1 MEDVQKL
8 LTALLS
14 LRDKKDSSPRALTQ
28 AKRWAFARG
37 DYVGENYAYWTGLIP
52 KTEEAKTEWAKTI
65 VTEDVIGPCLNRIV
79 GGMLGK
85 DWEWNLLPSGADEPL
100 PPEDERVAALSN
112 WHREADA
119 WGVLKEL
126 AYGVLALGRGSLRVY
141 IPDAYAEEAQQ
152 GAVTDLRGALER
164 IHVMFVP
171 AAPSADLGDGG
182 AIRDEYGREVGYFY
196 RYAYT
201 PPGETK
207 SETRVEIHTAQEVAV
222 FKLEG
227 GKYEP
232 VGPPVPNPLYDPA
245 RIRRP
250 RFLML
255 EVSRDGGSTITQSAA
270 DLASDLCVTLTNR
283 RRNSDLG
290 GHRQYVTIDAQ
301 DPEDEQGN
309 PMPYTF
315 GPRSVASIKSL
326 TVDAAGTPLQAP
338 MKASVQ
344 VFDPVTPAVFLEHA
358 ADVRRALHAHFDQL
372 WVLVGESSVSGEARR
387 ESRYAFDTRLRTES
401 EPLYRAGKWLIETV
415 LQLAASLLGKP
426 ALAEGVTCRPQLFL
440 QTTPADVTTFTALRE
455 AQAAGQY
462 PLLSLLEN
470 APGLADPAAALA
482 QLEQERA
489 SNVKAAAELFAQGV
503 LPRATALQVAQQAG
517 YAIDAQAIAAAREM
531 DAAGAVEEPSESD
544 APEEA
549 SSDPA

>member
-14 LRDKKDSSPRALTQ
+14 LRDRKDPSARALTD

-52 KTEEAKTEWAKTI
+52 KSEEAKTEWAKTI

-79 GGMLGK
+79 GGMLGR
-85 DWEWNLLPSGADEPL
+85 DWEWTLCVGGDEALTPD
-100 PPEDERVAALSN
+100 EERVAALTV

-119 WGVLKEL
+119 WGALKEL

-141 IPDAYAEEAQQ
+141 IPAAYAEEAEQ
-152 GAVTDLRGALER
+152 GRVTDLAAALER

-207 SETRVEIHTAQEVAV
+207 SETRIEVHTPQEVGV

-227 GKYEP
+227 GKFEA
-232 VGPPVPNPLYDPA
+232 VGQTVPNPLYDPA
-245 RIRRP
+245 LSRRP

-315 GPRSVASIKSL
+315 GPRSVASIKSV
-326 TVDAAGTPLQAP
+326 TVDAAGMALQSP

-344 VFDPVTPAVFLEHA
+344 VFDPVQPAVFLEHA
-358 ADVRRALHAHFDQL
+358 ADTRRSLHAHFDQL
-372 WVLVGESSVSGEARR
+372 WALVGESNLSGESRR
-387 ESRYAFDTRLRTES
+387 ESRMTFDMRLRTEA
-401 EPLYRAGKWLIETV
+401 EPLNRAAKWLIETV
-415 LQLAASLLGKP
+415 LRLAAAMLGKP
-426 ALAEGVTCRPQLFL
+426 ALAEGVTCQPQLFL
-440 QTTPADVTTFTALRE
+440 NTTPTDMATFTELRN
-455 AQAAGQY
+455 AHLAGQY
-462 PLLSLLEN
+462 PLEALLEQT
-470 APGLADPAAALA
+470 PGVVDVAQTLA
-482 QLEQERA
+482 QLEAERA
-489 SNVKAAAELFAQGV
+489 SNVKLAAELLAVGAIPRPVMYGVAQRAGYPITSEQIAAAEEMETLG
-503 LPRATALQVAQQAG
+503 LPAEGGEDGGDTEADV
-517 YAIDAQAIAAAREM
+517 
-531 DAAGAVEEPSESD
+531 PS
-544 APEEA
+544 A
-549 SSDPA
+549 

>member
-65 VTEDVIGPCLNRIV
+65 VTEDVIGPCLSRIV
-79 GGMLGK
+79 AGMLGK
-85 DWEWNLLPSGADEPL
+85 DWEWSLSVGGGDALTPDE
-100 PPEDERVAALSN
+100 ERVAALTT
-112 WHREADA
+112 WHRDADA
-119 WGVLKEL
+119 WGALKEL

-152 GAVTDLRGALER
+152 GAVTDLPSALER

-207 SETRVEIHTAQEVAV
+207 SETRIELHTAQEVAV

-270 DLASDLCVTLTNR
+270 DLASDLCVNLTNR

-387 ESRYAFDTRLRTES
+387 ESRYAFDMRLRMEA

-426 ALAEGVTCRPQLFL
+426 ALAEGVTCQPQLFL

-470 APGLADPAAALA
+470 APGLVDPAAALA
-482 QLEQERA
+482 QLEQERGN
-489 SNVKAAAELFAQGV
+489 NVKAAAELFAQGV

-531 DAAGAVEEPSESD
+531 DAAGAVE
-544 APEEA
+544 
-549 SSDPA
+549 

>member
-8 LTALLS
+8 LTALLT
-14 LRDKKDSSPRALTQ
+14 LRDRRDPSPRALTDS
-28 AKRWAFARG
+28 KRWAFARG

-52 KTEEAKTEWAKTI
+52 KTDEAKAEWAKTI

-85 DWEWNLLPSGADEPL
+85 DWEWTLSVGGGDALTPDE
-100 PPEDERVAALSN
+100 ERVAALSD
-112 WHREADA
+112 WHRDADA

-126 AYGVLALGRGSLRVY
+126 AFGTLALGSGSLRVY

-201 PPGETK
+201 PPGETR
-207 SETRVEIHTAQEVAV
+207 SETRIEIHTAQEVAV

-227 GKYEP
+227 GRYEA
-232 VGPPVPNPLYDPA
+232 VSPPVPNPLYDPA
-245 RIRRP
+245 LIRRP

-315 GPRSVASIKSL
+315 GPRSVASVKSL
-326 TVDAAGTPLQAP
+326 TVDVAGTPLQAP

-372 WVLVGESSVSGEARR
+372 WVLIGESNLSGESRR
-387 ESRYAFDTRLRTES
+387 ESRLTFDMRLRMEA
-401 EPLYRAGKWLIETV
+401 EPLYRAAKWLIETV
-415 LQLAASLLGKP
+415 LQLAAAMLGKP
-426 ALAEGVTCRPQLFL
+426 ALAEGVSCQPQLFL
-440 QTTPADVTTFTALRE
+440 QTTPADVTTFEALRA

-462 PLLSLLEN
+462 PMMSLLEN

-489 SNVKAAAELFAQGV
+489 SNVRAAAELFAQGV
-503 LPRATALQVAQQAG
+503 LPRATALTVAQQAG
-517 YAIDAQAIAAAREM
+517 YVIDPQAIAAAREM
-531 DAAGAVEEPSESD
+531 DAAGAVEGPSESG

-549 SSDPA
+549 SNG

>member
-1 MEDVQKL
+1 MEDVHKL
-8 LTALLS
+8 LTALLAE
-14 LRDKKDSSPRALTQ
+14 RDKKPPNIRALTD

-52 KTEEAKTEWAKTI
+52 KSEEAKTEWAKTI

-79 GGMLGK
+79 GGMLGR
-85 DWEWNLLPSGADEPL
+85 DWEWTLMPEGADEAL
-100 PPEDERVAALSN
+100 PPEEERVAALAD

-126 AYGVLALGRGSLRVY
+126 AFGTLALGRGSLRVY

-152 GAVTDLRGALER
+152 GAVTDLPSALER

-207 SETRVEIHTAQEVAV
+207 SETRIEVHTPQEVGV

-227 GKYEP
+227 GKFEA
-232 VGPPVPNPLYDPA
+232 VGQTVPNPLYDPA
-245 RIRRP
+245 LSRRP

-255 EVSRDGGSTITQSAA
+255 EVGRDGGSTITQPAA

-326 TVDAAGTPLQAP
+326 STDAYGNPLQAP
-338 MKASVQ
+338 LKASVQ
-344 VFDPVTPAVFLEHA
+344 VFDPVSPAVFLEHA
-358 ADVRRALHAHFDQL
+358 ADVRRSLHAHFDQL
-372 WVLVGESSVSGEARR
+372 WALIGESNLSGESRR
-387 ESRYAFDTRLRTES
+387 ESRLTFDMRLRMEA
-401 EPLYRAGKWLIETV
+401 EPLYRAAKWLVETV
-415 LQLAASLLGKP
+415 LQLAAAMLGKP
-426 ALAEGVTCRPQLFL
+426 ALAEGVSCQPQLFL
-440 QTTPADVTTFTALRE
+440 NTTPTDLATLTELR
-455 AQAAGQY
+455 AANLAGQY
-462 PLLSLLEN
+462 PLETLLEQS
-470 APGLADPAAALA
+470 PGIADVAQALA
-482 QLEQERA
+482 QLREERA
-489 SNVKAAAELFAQGV
+489 SNLKLAADYLAVGA
-503 LPRATALQVAQQAG
+503 LPRSTVLGVAREAG
-517 YAIDAQAIAAAREM
+517 YPVTAEQIAQARE
-531 DAAGAVEEPSESD
+531 EESA
-544 APEEA
+544 APELRPEQN
-549 SSDPA
+549 PGG